1 MSDYDIYY
9 KGLPNYVM
17 NGAGPLLIGIWL
29 ANVAYNTPTLLRR
42 RYALASIAS
51 LLISVILA
59 EIGKRCV
66 IWPHDPTFP
75 SGHETFA
82 SSVAASVCAR
92 DCRWLPLCIAA
103 CIVLGWAMVML
114 HAHTPF
120 ELTAGTLLGSATTA
134 CIMRF
139 TAKIPSTVAAQSP
152 AE

>member
-17 NGAGPLLIGIWL
+17 NGAAPLLIGIWL
-29 ANVAYNTPTLLRR
+29 ANVAYNTPALLRR
-42 RYALASIAS
+42 RYTLASIAS

-59 EIGKRCV
+59 EIGKRYV

-92 DCRWLPLCIAA
+92 DYRWLPICIAA
-103 CIVLGWAMVML
+103 CIMLGWAMVML
-114 HAHTPF
+114 HAHSPF

-134 CIMRF
+134 CIMRL
-139 TAKIPSTVAAQSP
+139 TARTPPTDTSQSP
-152 AE
+152 TE